1 MPRYCAV
8 ACCSNRS
15 GQLSSDNQKLGFYP
29 FPLQNKE
36 RLNKWIKNMKHDN
49 WFPTK
54 HQCICSEHFT
64 ADSFEWRW
72 GIRYLKPQAVP
83 TVFPFS
89 SHQQKKKLCSRYIR
103 RKNNFPKEQSETN
116 PQNFGPAATNEVT
129 TKERLESSVPNAEC
143 DEQSQ
148 RNSELNT
155 ASESLGNPEQ
165 SFDTTLAES
174 FITIKELETNQLFN
188 DQQPFVTENV
198 LQVEHSYCRHG
209 TGKAQLWEKIFRL
222 QKKIKKLQQ
231 QEQRTA
237 AKLKKMEQ
245 LIEHLR
251 KEDLTSEEKMK
262 FLIYLMCNQHLL
274 FYFNIGRLRV

>member
-36 RLNKWIKNMKHDN
+36 RLNKWIKNMKRDN

-72 GIRYLKPQAVP
+72 GIRYLKPQAIP
-83 TVFPFS
+83 TVFSFPN
-89 SHQQKKKLCSRYIR
+89 HQQKKKLCSRYIR
-103 RKNNFPKEQSETN
+103 RKNKFPKEASEAN
-116 PQNFGPAATNEVT
+116 LQIFGPAARDEKP
-129 TKERLESSVPNAEC
+129 TKERLESSVPNAERN
-143 DEQSQ
+143 EQSK
-148 RNSELNT
+148 RNSEVNT

-165 SFDTTLAES
+165 PFNITSTEPFT
-174 FITIKELETNQLFN
+174 TIKELETNQLFS
-188 DQQPFVTENV
+188 DQQPIVPENV
-198 LQVEHSYCRHG
+198 LQVEHSYCRQD

-222 QKKIKKLQQ
+222 QEKIKKLQQ
-231 QEQRTA
+231 QEQGTA

-251 KEDLTSEEKMK
+251 KQDLTSEGKMK
-262 FLIYLMCNQHLL
+262 VMDNSLTTFELAVLQ
-274 FYFNIGRLRV
+274 

>member
-8 ACCSNRS
+8 ARCSNRS

-36 RLNKWIKNMKHDN
+36 RLNKWIKNIKRDN

-72 GIRYLKPQAVP
+72 GIRYLKPQSIP
-83 TVFPFS
+83 TVFSFPN
-89 SHQQKKKLCSRYIR
+89 HQQKKLCSRYIR
-103 RKNNFPKEQSETN
+103 RKNNFPKEASETN
-116 PQNFGPAATNEVT
+116 PQIFVPAARDEKP
-129 TKERLESSVPNAEC
+129 TKERLESSVPSAER

-148 RNSELNT
+148 RNSEVNT
-155 ASESLGNPEQ
+155 ASESHGNPEQ
-165 SFDTTLAES
+165 PFNITSTEPFT
-174 FITIKELETNQLFN
+174 TIKELETNQLFS
-188 DQQPFVTENV
+188 DQQPIVPENV
-198 LQVEHSYCRHG
+198 LQVEHSYCRQD

-222 QKKIKKLQQ
+222 QEKIKKLQQ
-231 QEQRTA
+231 QEQGTA

-251 KEDLTSEEKMK
+251 KQDLTSEGKMK
-262 FLIYLMCNQHLL
+262 VMDNSLTTFELTVLQ
-274 FYFNIGRLRV
+274 